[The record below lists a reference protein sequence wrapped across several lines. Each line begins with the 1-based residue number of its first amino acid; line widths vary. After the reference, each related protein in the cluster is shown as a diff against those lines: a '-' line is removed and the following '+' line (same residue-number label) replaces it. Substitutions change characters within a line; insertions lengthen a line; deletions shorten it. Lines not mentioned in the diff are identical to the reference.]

1 MVCAYFMCQVSVYI
15 WVLCDVCICRCVY
28 GMAYVAHVCACVNTL
43 WYVQGYMTC
52 VIYVVC
58 LHMPICGAYMC
69 MHIVNHKTI
78 NSKRKN
84 WLNNKKGGIESS
96 LK

>member
-1 MVCAYFMCQVSVYI
+1 MLILCAKS
-15 WVLCDVCICRCVY
+15 VCIYGCCVMYVYAECVY

-58 LHMPICGAYMC
+58 LHLPICGAYMC
-69 MHIVNHKTI
+69 MHIANHKTI
-78 NSKRKN
+78 NSKKKN
-84 WLNNKKGGIESS
+84 WLNNIKGGH
-96 LK
+96 